1 MIINNKKDTHHR
13 VNIVVDVYE
22 QELFGQV
29 QYRVMRADGL
39 KFAGAIQIDCP
50 SQEEALATI
59 EGEARREGLGP
70 VVVHVHKKKGAKG

>member
-1 MIINNKKDTHHR
+1 MVIN
-13 VNIVVDVYE
+13 VYE
-22 QELFGQV
+22 QDLHGRT